1 MGNMERVNIIDTNLV
16 YKFNDLIERER
27 TDFIVIHHVADADNG
42 DMSSKAINDLHIK
55 ENHWIAIGYHFVIRK
70 DGTIE
75 KGRPVW
81 SNGAHAQGYNTES
94 IGICLSGN
102 FDIGNPTNQ
111 QIESL
116 AMLLANLC
124 ADYNIPIDR
133 KHILG
138 HRELNNTN
146 CPGDNLYDKLDTIVG
161 KANFYRYPPDIGMK
175 CDHEN
180 NNIMTSHQIAHEI
193 ALGIINTGIEGRY
206 DSISCSSAGDY
217 PSIGVSQWE
226 GDRADALLHKMPG
239 GIRFMDLPFG
249 HLVSNNLIYDL
260 KHLLDS
266 PEGRKVQIK
275 TLEEDC
281 LNYITFLLDIEN
293 LDDPR
298 CLIYAGMWCPTSHY
312 VVRRFLQN
320 RKDRVNYRSLKALRD
335 LFYNEYASASS
346 IDYQYYAGYKNRADI
361 TYQYVAELDL
371 TTPYGIPA
379 YGEGING
386 R

>member
-1 MGNMERVNIIDTNLV
+1 MANMERVNIVDTNLIYNV
-16 YKFNDLIERER
+16 NDLVERER
-27 TDFIVIHHVADADNG
+27 TDFIVIHHVADDNNADT
-42 DMSSKAINDLHIK
+42 DAKAINDLHIH

-102 FDIGNPTNQ
+102 FEIGNPTDQ

-138 HRELNNTN
+138 HRELNNTG
-146 CPGDNLYDKLDTIVG
+146 CPGDNLYDKLDVIVG
-161 KANFYRYPPDIGMK
+161 KANFYRYPPEHVAKKIDIPK
-175 CDHEN
+175 
-180 NNIMTSHQIAHEI
+180 MTTEQLAHEI
-193 ALGIINTGIEGRY
+193 AIGITKTGIEGGFN
-206 DSISCSSAGDY
+206 SISCSTAGDY

-226 GDRADALLHKMPG
+226 GDRADALLHKISG
-239 GIRFMDLPFG
+239 GVRFMDLPFSQ
-249 HLVSNNLIYDL
+249 LVSKNMIYDL

-266 PEGRKVQIK
+266 EEGRKVQIE

-281 LNYITFLLDIEN
+281 LNYISFLTDIKN

-312 VVRRFLQN
+312 VVRRFLKN
-320 RKDRVNYRSLKALRD
+320 RENRVNYKSLVALKD
-335 LFYNEYASASS
+335 LFYKEYASASS
-346 IDYQYYAGYKNRADI
+346 IDCQYYAGYRNRADI
-361 TYQYVAELDL
+361 TYRYVTEIDL
-371 TTPYGIPA
+371 TTPYGVPV